1 MELKNVHIG
10 YKETLLQIE
19 QLTFESGKV
28 YALIGAN
35 GRGKSTLLRTLIG
48 KQPMLQGAIAVQ
60 GKDLSEYS
68 VTEKSKLFG
77 LVQAK
82 FSGIPYMRASEYVA
96 LGRTPHTNAFGRLT
110 DKDQQIVQESIEALS
125 ISHLADRFT
134 TELSDGERQLFAIA
148 RVLAQETQYI
158 FLDEPTAFL
167 DYSNKKRVLEKLIE
181 IARTTNKSII
191 YSSHDLELALEHSDE
206 LVCIPNVGNEIQ
218 VFQTKEI
225 ELTKLIEFCFD

>member
-1 MELKNVHIG
+1 MELVNVHIG
-10 YKETLLQIE
+10 YKETLLE
-19 QLTFESGKV
+19 FEHLKFERGKV

-48 KQPMLQGAIAVQ
+48 KQAALSGLISVDD
-60 GKDLSEYS
+60 KDLTHIS
-68 VTEKSKLFG
+68 VAEKSKIFG

-82 FSGIPYMRASEYVA
+82 FAGIPYMRASEYVD

-110 DKDQQIVQESIEALS
+110 AKDQQIVHESIEALS
-125 ISHLADRFT
+125 ITHLAERFT

-181 IARTTNKSII
+181 IAQNLNKSII
-191 YSSHDLELALEHSDE
+191 YSSHDLELALGYSDE
-206 LVCIPNVGNEIQ
+206 LVCIPHKGNTMKCYLNNEIDINRL
-218 VFQTKEI
+218 VD
-225 ELTKLIEFCFD
+225 FCF